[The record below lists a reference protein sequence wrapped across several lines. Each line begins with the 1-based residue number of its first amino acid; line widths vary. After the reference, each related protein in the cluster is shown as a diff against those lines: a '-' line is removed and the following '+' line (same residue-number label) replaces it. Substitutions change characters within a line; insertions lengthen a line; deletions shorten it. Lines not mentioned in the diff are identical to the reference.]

1 MRNPLIQ
8 AAENSIQ
15 ELVEK
20 ILEKF
25 PEAAYTIDRNGKN
38 IFHIAVEQKDEKMY
52 EFLKRNVRRDGMV
65 EALDNDGNT
74 ILHLATKKGNSPRVH
89 LGHLNQMAW
98 DAYWLK
104 RIWYD
109 SPTHF
114 LYLQN
119 TAGKTPNEIFEE
131 NHSDLRVK
139 AEKALKDMNNGLMLF
154 SALIGTVNYAA
165 IFTIPGGIDQDRKST
180 NFSHPT
186 LYHSNHETDLLLFL
200 WYTGGGL
207 FSSFVAL
214 VTMVAIQL
222 SRFCSNDFYMALP
235 IRYVVALTAIFV
247 STVFTTNACFKAY
260 DIMDIKF
267 NVDVLYGTGIF
278 RVEPCLLRHHI
289 PDSELHNSLEN
300 VINFLAELTNIGH
313 SHCALTEG
321 KCTRQLNQKECQC
334 YFINWREGR

>member
-65 EALDNDGNT
+65 EALDNEGT
-74 ILHLATKKGNSPRVH
+74 PYCILQPKR
-89 LGHLNQMAW
+89 
-98 DAYWLK
+98 

-267 NVDVLYGTGIF
+267 NVDVFMGPAFFVLSLVYFDTIYLTLNYMYFALRCSFLY
-278 RVEPCLLRHHI
+278 RCHEM
-289 PDSELHNSLEN
+289 
-300 VINFLAELTNIGH
+300 
-313 SHCALTEG
+313 
-321 KCTRQLNQKECQC
+321 
-334 YFINWREGR
+334 

>member
-1 MRNPLIQ
+1 MLLESDMGLETEDGMPAYLQPDKESGLDAGLNLPSAPTGHAAVPAGQ
-8 AAENSIQ
+8 AGTQASFIFQIENKSRITQ
-15 ELVEK
+15 NENIE
-20 ILEKF
+20 
-25 PEAAYTIDRNGKN
+25 TIGFLN
-38 IFHIAVEQKDEKMY
+38 
-52 EFLKRNVRRDGMV
+52 LKRNVRRDGMV

-267 NVDVLYGTGIF
+267 NVDVLWD
-278 RVEPCLLRHHI
+278 RHF
-289 PDSELHNSLEN
+289 S
-300 VINFLAELTNIGH
+300 
-313 SHCALTEG
+313 C
-321 KCTRQLNQKECQC
+321 
-334 YFINWREGR
+334 